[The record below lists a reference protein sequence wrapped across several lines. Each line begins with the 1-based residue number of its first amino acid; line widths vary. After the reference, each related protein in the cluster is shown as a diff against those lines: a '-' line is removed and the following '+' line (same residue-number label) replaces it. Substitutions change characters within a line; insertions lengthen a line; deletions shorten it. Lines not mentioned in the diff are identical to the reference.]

1 MKIDRYNELM
11 LSTKDVAYRVAL
23 SLVGNAA
30 DAEDVTQDI
39 YEMVWRRRDE
49 ILSMGNP
56 RAYVLRSVRNLCL
69 DRFRAVDRHDRS
81 LTAMGHAGERSADY
95 SARYDARDQVRIVER
110 IIAQLPERQRLAIH
124 LRDVEQWDIDE
135 IAEVTQSDETSVR
148 MNLSR
153 ARRTVR
159 EELLKIMNYGV
170 Q

>member
-49 ILSMGNP
+49 ILNMGNP

-81 LTAMGHAGERSADY
+81 LTAIGHASESSADY
-95 SARYDARDQVRIVER
+95 GAQYDAR
-110 IIAQLPERQRLAIH
+110 LPERQRLAIH

-159 EELLKIMNYGV
+159 EELIKIMNYGV

>member
-1 MKIDRYNELM
+1 MKIDSYNELM

-23 SLVGNAA
+23 SIVGNSA

-39 YEMVWRRRDE
+39 YEMAWRKRDE
-49 ILSMGNP
+49 ILSLENP
-56 RAYVLRSVRNLCL
+56 RAYILRSVRNLCL
-69 DRFRAVDRHDRS
+69 DRFRAVQRHEQS
-81 LTAMGHAGERSADY
+81 LTAVGYASQHSTDY
-95 SARYDARDQVRIVER
+95 RAQYDADDECRIVES
-110 IIAQLPERQRLAIH
+110 IISQLPERQRLTIH
-124 LRDVEQWDIDE
+124 LRDVEQWEIDE
-135 IAEVTQSDETSVR
+135 IADVMQSDEASVR

>member
-49 ILSMGNP
+49 ILNMGNP

-81 LTAMGHAGERSADY
+81 
-95 SARYDARDQVRIVER
+95 
-110 IIAQLPERQRLAIH
+110 
-124 LRDVEQWDIDE
+124 
-135 IAEVTQSDETSVR
+135 
-148 MNLSR
+148 
-153 ARRTVR
+153 
-159 EELLKIMNYGV
+159 
-170 Q
+170 

>member
-11 LSTKDVAYRVAL
+11 LSTKDVVYRVAL

-49 ILSMGNP
+49 ILNMSNP
-56 RAYVLRSVRNLCL
+56 RAYVLRSVRNLCF
-69 DRFRAVDRHDRS
+69 DRFRAVDRHERS
-81 LTAMGHAGERSADY
+81 LAASGYASECSADY
-95 SARYDARDQVRIVER
+95 RAQYDAADQCRIVER
-110 IIAQLPERQRLAIH
+110 IISQLPERQRLTIH
-124 LRDVEQWDIDE
+124 LRDVEQWEIDE
-135 IAEVTQSDETSVR
+135 IAEVMQSDETSVR

>member
-49 ILSMGNP
+49 ILNMGNP
-56 RAYVLRSVRNLCL
+56 RAYVLRSV
-69 DRFRAVDRHDRS
+69 DRHDRS
-81 LTAMGHAGERSADY
+81 LTAIGHASESSADY
-95 SARYDARDQVRIVER
+95 GAQYDARDYARIVEE
-110 IIAQLPERQRLAIH
+110 IIARLPERQRLAIH

-159 EELLKIMNYGV
+159 EELIKIMNYGV